1 MRPPKAKSSSSSLP
15 RRPGTLDGPPQDG
28 RCQRRAPVTLK
39 GEDELSLTCHR
50 PHQQPQPRPGRKR
63 QSQGWAAPGDGPTPA
78 AAAVTVAQNPCICPA
93 TAWGRSRTG
102 NKIRTNYI
110 REAVPVEFYFLFF
123 FSPSSSAPCFGPH
136 SGRTRSSGRKK
147 CLAETIPTNSTSENS
162 NPGHL
167 SRLSTQKS
175 SCV

>member
-28 RCQRRAPVTLK
+28 RCRSRAPVTLK

-78 AAAVTVAQNPCICPA
+78 VAAVTVAQDPCICPA

-102 NKIRTNYI
+102 NKIRTSYI
-110 REAVPVEFYFLFF
+110 REAVPVGFF
-123 FSPSSSAPCFGPH
+123 VCLFSPSSSASC
-136 SGRTRSSGRKK
+136 SGHF
-147 CLAETIPTNSTSENS
+147 C
-162 NPGHL
+162 NPGCL